1 MQQEFKDANE
11 FIERLVDSSFN
22 GRDDENPP
30 RSKRLSFL
38 RQLKAHE
45 TNPDDFDF
53 DSLQQDRLELERELK
68 ENHRLSGADGKYRP
82 SKTLFDLLNM
92 LAEGKL
98 RDKNKVAR
106 ELPDW
111 LLRGLLKLR
120 VGDEERTEEV
130 EAEESAILNDQRPEY
145 EEPDDDQEEDKRPS
159 FNPFNQQEDEEEGQE
174 EERSPSR
181 NQFNQE
187 EDDER
192 SPRFNDQQEDGEE
205 DGEGQE
211 EESELED
218 QGRRSVGGRSPKR
231 SRRKAP
237 RHSVRSRSKSSER
250 KRVSVGG
257 RAFELEP
264 AQRVALH
271 FAVPGE
277 ASRETLLQF
286 VGLVQPAVKQETIQ
300 GFDMSTLRDY
310 AYDLWLAL
318 TDDQLMEFA
327 EQFSGNTGVIHPV
340 IQQELEDAVRKYEE
354 QWTNVKEN
362 GKRAVQKLKSRA
374 STLPRAEQAKFQT
387 CLNGVEQALDQERGG
402 NKTQCTKINPLEKM
416 SDKEL
421 WDIGRKPTK
430 WLIRDP
436 TNLAEAKFLTDL
448 SPAELQKFSNYLVS
462 QSAVGN
468 CRMSQYLTSLAE
480 TCEKDIEKSK
490 DDGEVPNIDSIET
503 LRFIEWV
510 IRRPVNP
517 KNQTSVPL
525 WLLRYPYV
533 EGVHV
538 EGKLP
543 LSAKYRNFKP
553 KTAED
558 MLLSSIFGATNKQN
572 IQIMKMA
579 YNKRF
584 TSPF

>member
-1 MQQEFKDANE
+1 M
-11 FIERLVDSSFN
+11 
-22 GRDDENPP
+22 
-30 RSKRLSFL
+30 
-38 RQLKAHE
+38 LK
-45 TNPDDFDF
+45 
-53 DSLQQDRLELERELK
+53 
-68 ENHRLSGADGKYRP
+68 
-82 SKTLFDLLNM
+82 
-92 LAEGKL
+92 
-98 RDKNKVAR
+98 
-106 ELPDW
+106 
-111 LLRGLLKLR
+111 
-120 VGDEERTEEV
+120 
-130 EAEESAILNDQRPEY
+130 
-145 EEPDDDQEEDKRPS
+145 
-159 FNPFNQQEDEEEGQE
+159 
-174 EERSPSR
+174 
-181 NQFNQE
+181 
-187 EDDER
+187 
-192 SPRFNDQQEDGEE
+192 DQQQDGEE
-205 DGEGQE
+205 YGEEYGEGQE
-211 EESELED
+211 EDSEFDDE
-218 QGRRSVGGRSPKR
+218 GRQSVGGRIPKR
-231 SRRKAP
+231 SGKKKASRQSRK
-237 RHSVRSRSKSSER
+237 HSKSSEK

-286 VGLVQPAVKQETIQ
+286 IGIVQPAANQETIQ

-340 IQQELEDAVRKYEE
+340 IQQELEDAVRKYQE
-354 QWTNVKEN
+354 QWKDVKEN

-387 CLNGVEQALDQERGG
+387 CLNGVEEALDQERGG

-421 WDIGRKPTK
+421 WDISRKPTK

-533 EGVHV
+533 EGAHTD
-538 EGKLP
+538 GKLP

-572 IQIMKMA
+572 INIMKMA